1 MTLIDVT
8 KLYRLSL
15 FKKKIGVENLTLSA
29 EPGQVLGILGPNGSG
44 KSTTFKLLMGFL
56 KPSAGNILLFG
67 EPACTASRQQVGY
80 LPENP
85 RFPHFFNAS
94 QALRFYGHLLGLDG
108 TPLENKISELLELVG
123 LSASRNERIKGFSK
137 GMGQRL
143 AIAQSLLNDP
153 KLLVFDE
160 PMSGLDPIGRIEVRE
175 LIHRIHRRMPEAT
188 ILMSTHILSDAEN
201 LCTHVALL
209 QKGRLEKYGAMN
221 EVLRSPTQHFEVTIR
236 GVAGKNQA
244 AWLQEWGAEICPM
257 GLQLKVAS
265 AQELERCLHA
275 AAESGDEVVEVH
287 SEKLSLERALFAREA
302 VR

>member
-8 KLYRLSL
+8 KLYRLSS
-15 FKKKIGVENLTLSA
+15 FKQKIGVENLTLSA

-56 KPSAGNILLFG
+56 KPTKGDILLFG
-67 EPACTASRQQVGY
+67 EPASTASRRQVGY

-85 RFPHFFNAS
+85 RFPHFFKAG
-94 QALRFYGHLLGLDG
+94 QALAYYGHLLGIGGLN
-108 TPLENKISELLELVG
+108 LQNKIAELLELVG
-123 LSASRNERIKGFSK
+123 LSASRDERIKGFSK

-143 AIAQSLLNDP
+143 AIAQALLNDP

-160 PMSGLDPIGRIEVRE
+160 PMSGLDPVGRIEVRE
-175 LIHRIHRRMPEAT
+175 LIHRIHRRMPEAI

-236 GVAGKNQA
+236 GVPGKSQA
-244 AWLQEWGAEICPM
+244 AWLEQWGAEVCPM
-257 GLQLKVAS
+257 GLQLKVES
-265 AQELERCLHA
+265 PRELERCLHT
-275 AAESGDEVVEVH
+275 AAEVGDEVIEVH
-287 SEKLSLERALFAREA
+287 SEKISLERALFGREA
-302 VR
+302 QR